1 MEIHIFYNG
10 ARALASIEYM
20 KIIVEKIRRIVIKIL
35 LTTFILAVSCDTLRA
50 LKTNSY
56 ELPETIFF

>member
-50 LKTNSY
+50 LKTNS
-56 ELPETIFF
+56 